1 MTAVA
6 ARDRWLFLTPEVESQ
21 LPAAVAALRAALDEP
36 GPGEAEEAELV
47 ERMILEGGYPDWLAY
62 LAERRALLERYLDA
76 IGPDALAELV
86 AYVLNE
92 QHMLSLT
99 VPGGGAAAEA
109 ERGRVREL
117 LHQAAGPD
125 AR

>member
-36 GPGEAEEAELV
+36 GPGEAEEAERV
-47 ERMILEGGYPDWLAY
+47 ERMILEGGYADWLAY

-76 IGPDALAELV
+76 VGPDALAELV

-92 QHMLSLT
+92 QYMLSLT
-99 VPGGGAAAEA
+99 VPGGGAAADT
-109 ERGRVREL
+109 ERRRVREL

>member
-6 ARDRWLFLTPEVESQ
+6 ARDRWLFLTPEVEAQ

-36 GPGEAEEAELV
+36 GPGELEEADLV
-47 ERMILEGGYPDWLAY
+47 ERIILGGGYAEWLAY
-62 LAERRALLERYLDA
+62 LAERRELLERYVNR
-76 IGPDALAELV
+76 IGPDALAALV
-86 AYVLNE
+86 AQVLNE

-99 VPGGGAAAEA
+99 VPGGGAAEP
-109 ERGRVREL
+109 ERVRAGEL
-117 LHQAAGPD
+117 LRRTSGPD

>member
-6 ARDRWLFLTPEVESQ
+6 ARDRWLFLTPEVEAQ

-36 GPGEAEEAELV
+36 GPGELEEADLV
-47 ERMILEGGYPDWLAY
+47 ERIILGGGYAEWLAY
-62 LAERRALLERYLDA
+62 LAERRELLERYVNR
-76 IGPDALAELV
+76 IGPDALAALV
-86 AYVLNE
+86 AQVLNE

-99 VPGGGAAAEA
+99 VPGGGAAEA
-109 ERGRVREL
+109 ERVRAGEL
-117 LHQAAGPD
+117 LRRTSGPD